1 MNRIAFAD
9 KTGIFAWSDAQNCR
23 DTLPQRYAASRFMEL
38 VFSKF
43 NTDATS
49 LNGRM
54 TGATCE
60 FELNRDIPNDW
71 VSTSKNED
79 GTVRLEIQAHVCAV
93 PEPICRG
100 LTVMRFPVW
109 SNEPVGIPLSQ
120 TDYIYPR
127 YRVGDKPQGGW
138 MEVRRTGRRASL
150 DRQAPP
156 GGRPLPRTNENSV

>member
-9 KTGIFAWSDAQNCR
+9 KTGIFAWSDVRNCR
-23 DTLPQRYAASRFMEL
+23 DTLPQRDAASRFITL

-43 NTDATS
+43 NTDAIS

-79 GTVRLEIQAHVCAV
+79 GTVRLEIQAHLCVV
-93 PEPICRG
+93 PEQLSRG

-109 SNEPVGIPLSQ
+109 SREPIGIQLWKGQ
-120 TDYIYPR
+120 AVIPR
-127 YRVGDKPQGGW
+127 VEQHGMQ
-138 MEVRRTGRRASL
+138 E
-150 DRQAPP
+150 
-156 GGRPLPRTNENSV
+156 E

>member
-23 DTLPQRYAASRFMEL
+23 DTLPQRDAASRFMEL

-93 PEPICRG
+93 PEHICRG
-100 LTVMRFPVW
+100 LTIMRFPVW
-109 SNEPVGIPLSQ
+109 SDEPVGIPLGKCV
-120 TDYIYPR
+120 TVIPR
-127 YRVGDKPQGGW
+127 VKIDE
-138 MEVRRTGRRASL
+138 M
-150 DRQAPP
+150 
-156 GGRPLPRTNENSV
+156 

>member
-9 KTGIFAWSDAQNCR
+9 KTGIFAWSDVQNCR
-23 DTLPQRYAASRFMEL
+23 DTLPQRDAASRFMAL

-43 NTDATS
+43 NTDTTS

-60 FELNRDIPNDW
+60 FELNRDIPNEW

-79 GTVRLEIQAHVCAV
+79 GTVRLEIQAHLCVV
-93 PEPICRG
+93 PEQLSRG

-109 SNEPVGIPLSQ
+109 SKEPIGIPLWKGQ
-120 TDYIYPR
+120 TVIA
-127 YRVGDKPQGGW
+127 RVEQHGMQ
-138 MEVRRTGRRASL
+138 E
-150 DRQAPP
+150 
-156 GGRPLPRTNENSV
+156 E

>member
-9 KTGIFAWSDAQNCR
+9 KTGIFAWPDVQNCNDIPTTR
-23 DTLPQRYAASRFMEL
+23 EFAKRFTAL

-49 LNGRM
+49 FNGRM
-54 TGATCE
+54 TGATCN
-60 FELNRDIPNDW
+60 FELNREIPDGW

-109 SNEPVGIPLSQ
+109 SNELVGIPLGKCVAVI
-120 TDYIYPR
+120 T
-127 YRVGDKPQGGW
+127 RVKIDE
-138 MEVRRTGRRASL
+138 M
-150 DRQAPP
+150 
-156 GGRPLPRTNENSV
+156 

>member
-79 GTVRLEIQAHVCAV
+79 GTVRLEIQAHLCVV
-93 PEPICRG
+93 PEQLSRG

-109 SNEPVGIPLSQ
+109 SKEPAGIPLWKCVAV
-120 TDYIYPR
+120 IPR
-127 YRVGDKPQGGW
+127 VKIDE
-138 MEVRRTGRRASL
+138 M
-150 DRQAPP
+150 
-156 GGRPLPRTNENSV
+156 

>member
-9 KTGIFAWSDAQNCR
+9 KTGIFAWSDVQNCR
-23 DTLPQRYAASRFMEL
+23 DTLPQRDAASQFMAL

-43 NTDATS
+43 NTDVTS

-54 TGATCE
+54 TGETCE

-79 GTVRLEIQAHVCAV
+79 GTVHLCVV
-93 PEPICRG
+93 PEQLSRG

-109 SNEPVGIPLSQ
+109 SKEPIGIPLWKGQ
-120 TDYIYPR
+120 AVIA
-127 YRVGDKPQGGW
+127 RVEQHGMQ
-138 MEVRRTGRRASL
+138 E
-150 DRQAPP
+150 
-156 GGRPLPRTNENSV
+156 E

>member
-9 KTGIFAWSDAQNCR
+9 KTGIFAWSDVQNCR
-23 DTLPQRYAASRFMEL
+23 DTLPQRDAASRFMAL

-43 NTDATS
+43 NTEF
-49 LNGRM
+49 NGRM
-54 TGATCE
+54 TGEMCE
-60 FELNRDIPNDW
+60 FELNRDIPNEW

-109 SNEPVGIPLSQ
+109 SKEPAGIPLWKCVAV
-120 TDYIYPR
+120 IPR
-127 YRVGDKPQGGW
+127 VKIDE
-138 MEVRRTGRRASL
+138 M
-150 DRQAPP
+150 
-156 GGRPLPRTNENSV
+156 

>member
-9 KTGIFAWSDAQNCR
+9 KTGIFAWSDVQSCL
-23 DTLPQRYAASRFMEL
+23 DTLPQRGAASRFRAL

-43 NTDATS
+43 NTDAFS

-79 GTVRLEIQAHVCAV
+79 GTVRLEIQAHLCVV
-93 PEPICRG
+93 PEQLSRG

-109 SNEPVGIPLSQ
+109 SKEPIGIPLWKGQ
-120 TDYIYPR
+120 TVIPR
-127 YRVGDKPQGGW
+127 VEQHGMQ
-138 MEVRRTGRRASL
+138 E
-150 DRQAPP
+150 
-156 GGRPLPRTNENSV
+156 E

>member
-9 KTGIFAWSDAQNCR
+9 KTGIFAWSDAQNCRDILPQR

-79 GTVRLEIQAHVCAV
+79 GTVRLEIQAHLCVV
-93 PEPICRG
+93 PEQLSRG

-109 SNEPVGIPLSQ
+109 SKEQIGIPLGKCQSV
-120 TDYIYPR
+120 IPR
-127 YRVGDKPQGGW
+127 VEQHGMQ
-138 MEVRRTGRRASL
+138 E
-150 DRQAPP
+150 
-156 GGRPLPRTNENSV
+156 E